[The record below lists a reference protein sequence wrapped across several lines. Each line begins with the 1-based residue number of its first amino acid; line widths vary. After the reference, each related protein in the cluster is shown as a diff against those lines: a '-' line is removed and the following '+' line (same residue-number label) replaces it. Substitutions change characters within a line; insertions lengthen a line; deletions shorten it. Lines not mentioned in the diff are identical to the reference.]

1 MTLPDRPL
9 LGIAYANMA
18 MLVYAL
24 HDSSIKSLTGSFPVL
39 QAQISRSLVIFA
51 VGLSVLLLFRRDLLR
66 PRRPGLIAFRGF
78 SGLVG
83 FSLYFMCLGHLS
95 LIDTYALVLTAPL
108 MIALL
113 SGIILKEK
121 VQPRGWIALTV
132 GFIGVLILLRPGL
145 SAFSPWSLCALG
157 AASIYALS
165 MVATREMTRTDA
177 PGTIVTWAALFGV
190 AVLAPLQPVIWVM
203 PQPMEFALMIGLGVT
218 ALAAQFLTAQ
228 AYRHAPAGTVA
239 PFDYTALLYIGLISW
254 LVFDEPPDLFT
265 LLGSGLLVVSGF
277 IILREARRPHPA

>member
-9 LGIAYANMA
+9 LGILYANIA

-24 HDSSIKSLTGSFPVL
+24 HDSSIKALTGSFPVL
-39 QAQISRSLVIFA
+39 QAQFSRSLVIFA
-51 VGLSVLLLFRRDLLR
+51 VGICVLLLFRRDLIR

-83 FSLYFMCLGHLS
+83 FSLYFMSLGHLS
-95 LIDTYALVLTAPL
+95 LIDTYALFLTGPL
-108 MIALL
+108 MIAVL

-121 VQPRGWIALTV
+121 VQPRGWIALIV
-132 GFIGVLILLRPGL
+132 GFVGVLVLLRPGFA
-145 SAFSPWSLCALG
+145 AFSPWSLCALG

-165 MVATREMTRTDA
+165 MVATREMTRTDSSA
-177 PGTIVTWAALFGV
+177 TIVTWAAFFGA

-203 PQPMEFALMIGLGVT
+203 PQPLEFAMLAGLGIT
-218 ALAAQFLTAQ
+218 ALTAQFLTAQ

-265 LLGSGLLVVSGF
+265 FLGAGLLVVSGI
-277 IILREARRPHPA
+277 IILREARRPKPA

>member
-9 LGIAYANMA
+9 LGIAYANIA

-24 HDSSIKSLTGSFPVL
+24 HDSSIKSLSGDFPVL
-39 QAQISRSLVIFA
+39 QAQFSRSLVIFA
-51 VGLSVLLLFRRDLLR
+51 VGMGVMLLFRRDLIR
-66 PRRPGLIAFRGF
+66 ARRPGLIAFRGF

-83 FSLYFMCLGHLS
+83 FSLYFMCLEHLS
-95 LIDTYALVLTAPL
+95 LIDTYALFLTGPL

-121 VQPRGWIALTV
+121 VQPRGWLALIV
-132 GFIGVLILLRPGL
+132 GFVGVLVLLRPGF
-145 SAFSPWSLCALG
+145 AEFSPWSLCALG

-165 MVATREMTRTDA
+165 MVATREMTRSDSSA
-177 PGTIVTWAALFGV
+177 TIVTWAALFGAV
-190 AVLAPLQPVIWVM
+190 VLAPLQPVIWVM
-203 PQPMEFALMIGLGVT
+203 PQPLEFAMLIGLGVT

-265 LLGSGLLVVSGF
+265 FLGAALLVVSGM
-277 IILREARRPHPA
+277 IILGEARRPRPA

>member
-1 MTLPDRPL
+1 MTIPDRPL
-9 LGIAYANMA
+9 LGIVYANMA
-18 MLVYAL
+18 MLIYAL
-24 HDSSIKSLTGSFPVL
+24 HDSSIKALTGSFPVL
-39 QAQISRSLVIFA
+39 QAQFSRSLVIFA
-51 VGLSVLLLFRRDLLR
+51 VGLAVLLVFRRDLLR

-78 SGLVG
+78 AGLIG
-83 FSLYFMCLGHLS
+83 FSLYFMCLEHLS
-95 LIDTYALVLTAPL
+95 LIDTYALFLTAPL

-121 VQPRGWIALTV
+121 VQPRGWLALTI
-132 GFIGVLILLRPGL
+132 GFVGVLILLRPGFGV
-145 SAFSPWSLCALG
+145 FSPWSLVALG

-177 PGTIVTWAALFGV
+177 SATIVTWAALFGA

-203 PQPMEFALMIGLGVT
+203 PEPLEFVMLAGLGIT

-254 LVFDEPPDLFT
+254 LVFDEPPDIFT
-265 LLGSGLLVVSGF
+265 FVGAGLLVVSGM
-277 IILREARRPHPA
+277 IILREARRPRPA